1 MVPNLFDSVAGRKI
15 LCIFAVGNK
24 TRQNMETITIQYD
37 AQNAGLKGLIA
48 ALLKL
53 DGVKQVE
60 SDSVEYDPEIVDKV
74 QRGREDFLKG
84 NCVSIKAEEV
94 WN

>member
-1 MVPNLFDSVAGRKI
+1 
-15 LCIFAVGNK
+15 
-24 TRQNMETITIQYD
+24 METITIQYD
-37 AQNAGLKGLIA
+37 AQNSGLKGLIA

-60 SDSVEYDPEIVDKV
+60 PDVTEYDPEIVAKV
-74 QRGREDFLKG
+74 QRGRKDFLKG
-84 NCVSIKAEEV
+84 KCVSIKADEV

>member
-1 MVPNLFDSVAGRKI
+1 
-15 LCIFAVGNK
+15 
-24 TRQNMETITIQYD
+24 METITIQYD
-37 AQNAGLKGLIA
+37 ARNSGLKGLIA

-53 DGVKQVE
+53 DGVKQVDPE
-60 SDSVEYDPEIVDKV
+60 AMEYDPEIVAKV
-74 QRGREDFLKG
+74 QRGREDFMKG

>member
-1 MVPNLFDSVAGRKI
+1 MDFFFVFFELLSLCKLEINVYFCKI
-15 LCIFAVGNK
+15 ILKQQVNGNNYIAMK
-24 TRQNMETITIQYD
+24 ELM
-37 AQNAGLKGLIA
+37 A

-53 DGVKQVE
+53 DGVKEVKPE
-60 SDSVEYDPEIVDKV
+60 AMEYDPEIVAKV

-84 NCVSIKAEEV
+84 NCVSIKAAEV

>member
-1 MVPNLFDSVAGRKI
+1 
-15 LCIFAVGNK
+15 
-24 TRQNMETITIQYD
+24 METITIQYD